1 MSCWIKNVKV
11 INADGGFAIWDGAQ
25 NTIDGVEVIAG
36 YHNCTHMTTTPNNLV
51 THCTVSEVL
60 PPDLVRQSLQVRT
73 SHFDLMRFYVI
84 GLTTDFL

>member
-1 MSCWIKNVKV
+1 
-11 INADGGFAIWDGAQ
+11 
-25 NTIDGVEVIAG
+25 
-36 YHNCTHMTTTPNNLV
+36 MTTTPNNLV